1 MVSGKLLFF
10 LVATCLAA
18 PPKLTFPSF
27 SSPVGELTE
36 EDRVQEKVA
45 SLTGIT
51 KDDEEQKAS
60 LKESFLDKHEKFLG
74 LLDFD
79 FFSSAAK
86 TSEFEEKVE
95 IPQSGSGRQAQLA
108 NPMPGSSGSHMND
121 ETSEG
126 TEFGS
131 PISRVK
137 YIIRHFRH
145 GLNEF
150 CTPNDLNTLI
160 GEDISATTKETTT
173 LPGSRCF
180 TDDLFHPGRCIEPS
194 CQEIKYCGTRGH
206 QIVGRCKSRTGA
218 VQFRRLGHD
227 RLCCMPPK

>member
-121 ETSEG
+121 ETSEVCRMNYRSVIYMKKSTIFSSSDYRG
-126 TEFGS
+126 QNLARPLAESSTSFDTLGMVS
-131 PISRVK
+131 MNSAHPMIS
-137 YIIRHFRH
+137 
-145 GLNEF
+145 
-150 CTPNDLNTLI
+150 TP
-160 GEDISATTKETTT
+160 S
-173 LPGSRCF
+173 
-180 TDDLFHPGRCIEPS
+180 
-194 CQEIKYCGTRGH
+194 
-206 QIVGRCKSRTGA
+206 
-218 VQFRRLGHD
+218 
-227 RLCCMPPK
+227 

>member
-86 TSEFEEKVE
+86 TSEFEGKVE

-121 ETSEG
+121 ETSE
-126 TEFGS
+126 
-131 PISRVK
+131 V
-137 YIIRHFRH
+137 
-145 GLNEF
+145 
-150 CTPNDLNTLI
+150 
-160 GEDISATTKETTT
+160 
-173 LPGSRCF
+173 
-180 TDDLFHPGRCIEPS
+180 
-194 CQEIKYCGTRGH
+194 
-206 QIVGRCKSRTGA
+206 
-218 VQFRRLGHD
+218 
-227 RLCCMPPK
+227 CCMNYRSVIYMKKSTIFSSSDCRGQNLARPLAESSTSFDTLGMVSMNSAHPMISTPS